1 MGDSQGNFRHAAIPA
16 KMDEP
21 LGRYGYHSASPCR
34 IRDTRPAPRRATG
47 GAPMERLYGSAI
59 FLELGQLSP
68 LQSKQQHYN
77 EGEACIAVSWDWRVE
92 SGSSV
97 LYGSS
102 NSRPRIDHGIR
113 SLLNTEV
120 HALSLV
126 GEVPELA
133 VHFSNGHCLRS
144 MVMISGD
151 PMWSIKLPCGEWLS
165 ARAGALLVG
174 NGTRRIAEQ
183 ETEALALAERA
194 ATRWGVPKAEPA
206 QGRCA
211 NCASFVQID
220 GDGHLIDYGACV
232 ESSSPFDGRVVNRS
246 SGCPFFTAH
255 KNGSS
260 FTTSP

>member
-1 MGDSQGNFRHAAIPA
+1 
-16 KMDEP
+16 
-21 LGRYGYHSASPCR
+21 
-34 IRDTRPAPRRATG
+34 
-47 GAPMERLYGSAI
+47 MERLYGSAI